1 MTSISVPRKSL
12 CILVGIATAFPAA
25 SLSQETEYEFGGHV
39 KGRYLGQSFPENSL
53 VGQLGDST
61 TSDVYSNLRLNF
73 AAREGGWSF
82 DAEYQ
87 LYAAYGDRVDPTG
100 SLLGG
105 ISNALPSDDARFFD
119 LTRSLDDDGR
129 FVALNRLDRMSLG
142 YVNDKAVIRFGRQ
155 ALSWGNGLIFVPMD
169 LVNPFDPATID
180 TEYKA
185 GDDML
190 YGQYLRDNGHDVQFA
205 YVIRRNIFNGDIE
218 FDESTVAAKYHG
230 IAGDSEYDL
239 LVASNYG
246 DTTLAAGGNRGIG
259 GAVWRGDV
267 VVTDTPSG
275 TRLQL
280 VTSLTYSWAWGG
292 KNMSGIVEYYF
303 DEFGQKDGQYDFNS
317 LAQNRELTDRLL
329 RGHSFTIGRHYLAG
343 ALTIEMTPLWTLSPT
358 IFANIEDPSALLQ
371 IVTRYNLDENMEFIG
386 ALNIPMGPDGS
397 EYGGTEFLP
406 SGVYLS
412 TDGSLFA
419 QLAWYF

>member
-1 MTSISVPRKSL
+1 MLRSSL
-12 CILVGIATAFPAA
+12 CILCGIVAAFPAG
-25 SLSQETEYEFGGHV
+25 SLSQETEYEIGGHV
-39 KGRYLGQSFPENSL
+39 KGRYLGQTFPENSI
-53 VGQLGDST
+53 VGILGDST
-61 TSDVYSNLRLNF
+61 ASDFYSNLRLNF

-82 DAEYQ
+82 DADYQ
-87 LYAAYGDRVDPTG
+87 LYAAYGDRLDPTG

-105 ISNALPSDDARFFD
+105 ISNSLPSDETRFFD
-119 LTRSLDDDGR
+119 LTRSFDDDGKY
-129 FVALNRLDRMSLG
+129 VALHRLDRLSLG
-142 YVNDKAVIRFGRQ
+142 YANDKAVIRFGRQ
-155 ALSWGNGLIFVPMD
+155 ALSWGNGLIFSPMD
-169 LVNPFDPATID
+169 LVNPFDPAMID

-205 YVIRRNIFNGDIE
+205 YVIRRNVPGGNVE
-218 FDESTVAAKYHG
+218 FDESTVATKYHG
-230 IAGDSEYDL
+230 IAGNAEYDL

-246 DTTLAAGGNRGIG
+246 DTTIAAGGNLGIG

-267 VVTDTPSG
+267 VVFDAPSG
-275 TRLQL
+275 TKFQL
-280 VTSLTYSWAWGG
+280 VTSLSYSWVLSG

-303 DEFGQKDGQYDFNS
+303 DEFGQKDGQYD
-317 LAQNRELTDRLL
+317 LATLLQNRELLDRLQ
-329 RGHSFTIGRHYLAG
+329 RGQSFTIGRHYLAG

-358 IFANIEDPSALLQ
+358 IFTNIEDPSALLQ

-386 ALNIPMGPDGS
+386 ALNVPIGPDGS
-397 EYGGTEFLP
+397 EYGGIEFFQ
-406 SGVYLS
+406 SDTYLS